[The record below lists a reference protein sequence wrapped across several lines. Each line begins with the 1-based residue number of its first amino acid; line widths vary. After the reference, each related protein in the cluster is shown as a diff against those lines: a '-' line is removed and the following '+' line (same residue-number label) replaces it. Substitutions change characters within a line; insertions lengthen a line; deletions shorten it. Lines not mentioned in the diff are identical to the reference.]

1 MYEEETGLYYLRSRY
16 YNPLKSRFINTD
28 ALIGKARINRHNLFS
43 YCDNKPDKY
52 VDTQGAEPYDLF
64 DSEFEAVVDFAECYN
79 GEAIEYAAVIFE
91 SEEQFFYAEPQSGI
105 DHNVDSF
112 ALNPDIPIS
121 GTPVSFVHTHT
132 NDKRNL
138 RAFWPSEG
146 DIQTLCGSTYSHSY
160 LVVPD
165 GSVIEMEK
173 ASNLPTITESTSEE
187 ERWQAL
193 MGVKVY
199 AISGG
204 VMKATKGAAMD
215 FVSFSA
221 VVSDKYKN
229 KVNLFWWIPFIW

>member
-1 MYEEETGLYYLRSRY
+1 
-16 YNPLKSRFINTD
+16 
-28 ALIGKARINRHNLFS
+28 
-43 YCDNKPDKY
+43 
-52 VDTQGAEPYDLF
+52 
-64 DSEFEAVVDFAECYN
+64 
-79 GEAIEYAAVIFE
+79 
-91 SEEQFFYAEPQSGI
+91 
-105 DHNVDSF
+105 
-112 ALNPDIPIS
+112 
-121 GTPVSFVHTHT
+121 
-132 NDKRNL
+132 
-138 RAFWPSEG
+138 
-146 DIQTLCGSTYSHSY
+146 
-160 LVVPD
+160 
-165 GSVIEMEK
+165 MEK